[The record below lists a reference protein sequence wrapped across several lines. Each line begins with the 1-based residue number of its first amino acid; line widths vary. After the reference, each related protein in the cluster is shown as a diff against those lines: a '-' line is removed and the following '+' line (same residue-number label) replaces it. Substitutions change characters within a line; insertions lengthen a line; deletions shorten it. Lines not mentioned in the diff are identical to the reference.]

1 MAQPLTSDSLPLAEG
16 GSAWA
21 APERFSVLRR
31 LLQNRLAVGAL
42 VTIALVVAFCYI
54 GPLIWT
60 VSPDATDPLAF
71 LSPPSS
77 AHPLGTD
84 NVGRDVL
91 ARMMAG
97 GQISLEV
104 GIAAALLGTIIGV
117 LYGAISGYA
126 GGFVDAALM
135 RVVDAVLSIPVLVLL
150 ILLAAEIRPN
160 EVLMILVIG
169 FTAWLVPA
177 RLIRAETLSLKHRE
191 FVLASRLMG
200 SRSSRTI
207 VRHIVPNSVGTI
219 VVNATFQ
226 VADAILLIA
235 YLSFLGLGIPPP
247 APTWGGILADG
258 INYLYENAWW
268 LIYPPGL
275 AILLVVVAFNYLG
288 DALRDAFDLRF
299 RRDR

>member
-1 MAQPLTSDSLPLAEG
+1 MAQPLTSDSLPLAES

-60 VSPDATDPLAF
+60 VSPDATDPLAL

-97 GQISLEV
+97 GQISLQV

-207 VRHIVPNSVGTI
+207 MRHIVPNSVGTI